1 MTMTRTTTMVVT
13 KTMIKTIVAAMTKI
27 FQTSSTRKFLLLA
40 QNNKKG
46 HENSICTF
54 FLRSRFFFHYSA
66 Y

>member
-1 MTMTRTTTMVVT
+1 MTRTTTTVVT
-13 KTMIKTIVAAMTKI
+13 KTMIMTIVAAMTKI

-40 QNNKKG
+40 QNDKKG

-54 FLRSRFFFHYSA
+54 FHYSA